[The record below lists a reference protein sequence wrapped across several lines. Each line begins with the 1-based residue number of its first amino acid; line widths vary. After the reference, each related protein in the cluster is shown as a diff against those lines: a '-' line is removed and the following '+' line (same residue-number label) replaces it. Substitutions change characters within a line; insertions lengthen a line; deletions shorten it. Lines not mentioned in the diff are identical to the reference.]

1 MKQALRITIVG
12 IAWTLASSIA
22 IASTPEA
29 PAPSYSGTITG
40 FFDSPVLS
48 GDFLQPRTRLP
59 VSSDNTSTAVVSGI
73 DTSSVTWGDN
83 NGGTPPSGL
92 TFTRPPLRHLGSGPV
107 FPVGELTHFNRT
119 STPASVV

>member
-1 MKQALRITIVG
+1 MKQPLRITIVG
-12 IAWTLASSIA
+12 IVCLLAPSMVVPP
-22 IASTPEA
+22 TPGA
-29 PAPSYSGTITG
+29 ATPSYSGTITG

-83 NGGTPPSGL
+83 KGGTPPSAL
-92 TFTRPPLRHLGSGPV
+92 TFTGHSLSDVVSGQV
-107 FPVGELTHFNRT
+107 FPLGTLT
-119 STPASVV
+119 